1 MGRTNWK
8 KWQKLI
14 QKNGLTPQKM
24 QRSEGLTWKSGED

>member
-24 QRSEGLTWKSGED
+24 QRSDLKKEKD